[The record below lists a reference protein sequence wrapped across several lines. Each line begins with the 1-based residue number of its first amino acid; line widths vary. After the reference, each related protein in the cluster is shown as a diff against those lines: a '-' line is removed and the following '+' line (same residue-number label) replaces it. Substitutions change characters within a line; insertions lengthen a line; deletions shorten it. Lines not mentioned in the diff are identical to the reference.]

1 VNQLMRYAPILLIAA
16 GFLASSSFIIA
27 KKPNAKQLVDKIA
40 PYQAGMGIALLFWG
54 LYNALIY
61 VGIGNMLRW
70 FGINILAG
78 ITVWGALSSAVV
90 LGFLFGLPQIAKW
103 SAAGAS
109 RGEVLAKKLAPFQT
123 MIGFVA
129 IGSGVL
135 LLMFNLGILT
145 V

>member
-1 VNQLMRYAPILLIAA
+1 MHHLMRYAPILLIAA

-40 PYQAGMGIALLFWG
+40 PYQAGMGIALLLWG
-54 LYNALIY
+54 LYNAFVY
-61 VGIGNMLRW
+61 VGIGMMLKF
-70 FGINILAG
+70 FGINILAAL
-78 ITVWGALSSAVV
+78 TVWGALSSAIVI
-90 LGFLFGLPQIAKW
+90 GFLFGLPQIAKW

-109 RGEVLAKKLAPFQT
+109 RGDVLAKKLAPFQT
-123 MIGFVA
+123 LFGFIG